1 MRRAFAILVTAF
13 STGCVPYAVGSTAQP
28 VPVGDWVSSNT
39 IYFIPAGIDR
49 MNNQADTTRSVS
61 LVGNDVEARLGL
73 DDRSDIGVRAPGLI
87 GIVVNYKRRLTGIDD
102 QAAAWGVIAG
112 GGIVNAG
119 AHAHIEAT
127 LIYSARQNIRLT
139 PYGGV
144 RVMQVFPLTRDAAR
158 DRVTAGVFLGM
169 RIGRLEMG
177 VSPELGVFYDHSVL
191 GLRKRNIIVVPS
203 FTLHGADFFKIFRR
217 D

>member
-1 MRRAFAILVTAF
+1 MAVF
-13 STGCVPYAVGSTAQP
+13 STACVPYAVGSTAQP
-28 VPVGDWVSSNT
+28 VPVGDWVPSNT

-49 MNNQADTTRSVS
+49 GSYDGDTTRSIS
-61 LVGNDVEARLGL
+61 IIGNDIEARLGL

-102 QAAAWGVIAG
+102 QAAAWGLIAG
-112 GGIVNAG
+112 GGVVNAG

-127 LIYSARQNIRLT
+127 LIYSARQNIKLT

-144 RVMQVFPLTRDAAR
+144 RVMQVFPLAANAAR
-158 DRVTAGVFLGM
+158 DRITAGVFLGM

-177 VSPELGVFYDHSVL
+177 ISPEIGVFYDHSVL
-191 GLRKRNIIVVPS
+191 GFRRRDIIVVPS
-203 FTLHGADFFKIFRR
+203 FTIHGADLLRILRR